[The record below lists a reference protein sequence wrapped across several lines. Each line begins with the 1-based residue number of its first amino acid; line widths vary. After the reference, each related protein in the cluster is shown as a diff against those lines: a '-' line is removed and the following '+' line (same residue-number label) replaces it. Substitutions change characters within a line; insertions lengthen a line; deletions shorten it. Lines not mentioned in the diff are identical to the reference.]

1 MKAVRSCCDA
11 IRLGLSGRALLG
23 LLLALAAFG
32 VECAP
37 AVEASAD
44 ASRDLIRNYGPA
56 DGFSQNAVN
65 AIVQGRDGYLWLG
78 TFGGLVRFIR
88 LVRTQLLQAQ
98 PATTRWLAQATPSAN
113 CCGHSSLAR

>member
-11 IRLGLSGRALLG
+11 IRVGLSGRVLLG
-23 LLLALAAFG
+23 LLLGLAAFG

-37 AVEASAD
+37 VVEASAD
-44 ASRDLIRNYGPA
+44 ASPDLIRNYGPA

-65 AIVQGRDGYLWLG
+65 VIVQGRDGYLWLG

-88 LVRTQLLQAQ
+88 LARTQVLQAQ
-98 PATTRWLAQATPSAN
+98 PATTPWIAQAIPSAN
-113 CCGHSSLAR
+113 YCGHNSLAG